1 MGDNGRKGKRRKGKR
16 FLAVFLSVALLIPQ
30 VGTTAFAERVDGGLC
45 EHHPEHIDCS
55 YREAVAGHPCKHSH
69 TENCYTDER
78 ICGLADEG
86 IVDEII
92 SDEDEIDIPVATD
105 SNVSEVH
112 VHEQECYQLDC
123 PHERGDHWQ
132 DGESGE
138 PGAAKCGYQEAVEG
152 SACDY
157 VCSICDKEMK
167 TITIMAFDELEDDV
181 RHQEVPMYAPQ
192 SDVILPGQLR
202 VRAVSGESAEK
213 SLLVRDVTWELIE
226 KNGSLVVYDESRT
239 EPAVYYYQAV
249 LPEAYELGKD
259 AELPEIEVCYSMES
273 RSMMGRNSD
282 LFEAANQEL
291 CLFINRSTTPADS
304 AEYDSDAGCVRLLK
318 DATLNYGLY
327 IPSSDSKSGS
337 TLDLNGHTLTKS
349 SGYAVYLQ
357 GGTFSLVDSVGT
369 GELNTLN
376 AGRYATVLAVE
387 GSQLTIR
394 GATVAGDDS
403 PLPKVTGMNVYSGP
417 NTLTV
422 EDCEIKNGLTIS
434 TPSLLVVEGGLTT
447 DYLQGAKFIHIR
459 NGKTLDLSNIGML
472 QGSQDSEITI
482 LSEGEDLDTA
492 TPLVRTANEV
502 PDRYFSMPDPP
513 EGYYL
518 ASALE
523 GETRI
528 WTLKEELP
536 DRLKV
541 TCTLPPH
548 VKVQLMPL
556 DVERGQ
562 TYTLVLEPD
571 PGYVVKN
578 GNIHVKTMAGGS
590 WSERPHSYNPETY
603 TLEIDNVQNDLNIN
617 ILENIQLTYE
627 DKPNGGSITV
637 YGKNGHPIGAD
648 KAVAPYAE
656 IRISAEADEG
666 YSLSKILL
674 NGTEVENSSVHI
686 IQEPTRIEAE
696 FTKNVLPD
704 NPPKILQQDMPDT
717 TIYAAYM
724 CLVSASGAPPLTWSV
739 SNEEGNRLPEGLKLN
754 PETGVIY
761 GTPVED
767 GTFYFTVTVEDVNG
781 ASASRQ
787 LSILVRKPLDVT
799 HVTDVQISE
808 RTLTLVVGNTA
819 VLTAK
824 VLPDDAYYKKVAWQ
838 SDNPA
843 VATVNKDG
851 IVTAVKEGT
860 ANISVITEDGGKTD
874 TCVVTVT
881 VIHVAGVQIS
891 ERALSLV
898 AGNTAALT
906 AKVLPDDAYNKKVV
920 WQSDNPAV
928 ATVDTAGLVTAI
940 KVGTAN
946 ITVTTEDGAKTDTC
960 VVTVTSGRSSSG
972 GGSDSGSSVSSN
984 QALKPDTP
992 ELAVIELAVTGSPA
1006 SALVDG
1012 GMVSAAI
1019 AGAEEAARQKG
1030 RGSYGISVQ
1039 YNLRS
1044 EVAFDG
1050 FSVIIKREALDRLIA
1065 GGVKWLTIHTDAVD
1079 LSFDLAALKEIA
1091 AKTVGDITLSA
1102 ARETNL
1108 AGAMRDAVGTRPA
1121 YRLTVGYTGEDG
1133 RPSTVSDFGSG
1144 RVTVELTYTSDGTE
1158 QPGGLYLVYGDE
1170 AGGVDWLTW
1179 SGFNQDGK
1187 GVSGVTGHFSLF
1199 GVGYRPVEA
1208 FADTADHPNK
1218 TEIDF
1223 VVSRGLLSAAVPGT
1237 EGNASRFEPDGVMT
1251 GNMIAEALRRMDGLT
1266 PSDDP
1271 ASGQFQ
1277 DIPDGALTRE
1287 QMAVILKQYADKHGY
1302 SFPVKLEAEN
1312 FADSSQISSASAR
1325 SAVLALQQAGVMGSR
1340 DGSNFAPKDNV
1351 SRAEAA
1357 VILRKFLGAVIS
1369 NDKIQDER
1377 L

>member
-1 MGDNGRKGKRRKGKR
+1 M
-16 FLAVFLSVALLIPQ
+16 
-30 VGTTAFAERVDGGLC
+30 
-45 EHHPEHIDCS
+45 
-55 YREAVAGHPCKHSH
+55 
-69 TENCYTDER
+69 
-78 ICGLADEG
+78 
-86 IVDEII
+86 
-92 SDEDEIDIPVATD
+92 
-105 SNVSEVH
+105 
-112 VHEQECYQLDC
+112 
-123 PHERGDHWQ
+123 
-132 DGESGE
+132 
-138 PGAAKCGYQEAVEG
+138 
-152 SACDY
+152 
-157 VCSICDKEMK
+157 
-167 TITIMAFDELEDDV
+167 IM
-181 RHQEVPMYAPQ
+181 RQEVPMYAPQ

-202 VRAVSGESAEK
+202 VRAVKGVNAEEN
-213 SLLVRDVTWELIE
+213 LLIRDVAWELIE
-226 KNGSLVVYDESRT
+226 KNGSLVVYDEGRT

-249 LPEAYELGKD
+249 LPEVYELRTD
-259 AELPEIEVCYSMES
+259 IELPEIEVWCGMEN
-273 RSMMGRNSD
+273 RSLMRRSGD
-282 LFEAANQEL
+282 PFEAANQAL
-291 CLFINRSTTPADS
+291 CLFINRYTTPADS
-304 AEYDSDAGCVRLLK
+304 AEYDSDAGCVRLLN
-318 DATLNYGLY
+318 DVTLNSGLY

-349 SGYAVYLQ
+349 SGYAVHLE

-376 AGRYATVLAVE
+376 AGRYATVLAVN

-403 PLPKVTGMNVYSGP
+403 PLPKVTGMNVYPGS

-422 EDCEIKNGLTIS
+422 EDCEVKNGLTIS
-434 TPSLLVVEGGLTT
+434 PPSELVVEGGLTT

-472 QGSQDSEITI
+472 QGSQDREITI

-492 TPLVRTANEV
+492 TPLVRTAKEV
-502 PDRYFSMPDPP
+502 PVWYFSMPDPP
-513 EGYYL
+513 AGYYL
-518 ASALE
+518 ASYLE
-523 GETRI
+523 GDNRI
-528 WTLKEELP
+528 WVLQEELP

-541 TCTLPPH
+541 NCTLPLH
-548 VKVQLMPL
+548 VKVKQMPL

-571 PGYVVKN
+571 PGYVVRN
-578 GNIHVKTMAGGS
+578 GNIHVKTMVGGI
-590 WSERPHSYNPETY
+590 WLERPHSYNPETH
-603 TLEIDNVQNDLNIN
+603 TLEIDDVQNDLDIN

-637 YGKNGHPIGAD
+637 YGKNGYPIGAD

-674 NGTEVENSSVHI
+674 NGTAVENSSVHI

-717 TIYAAYM
+717 TIFAAYQHM
-724 CLVSASGAPPLTWSV
+724 VSASGTAPLVWSV

-799 HVTDVQISE
+799 HVTGVQISE
-808 RTLTLVVGNTA
+808 RALSLVAGNTA

-824 VLPDDAYYKKVAWQ
+824 VLPDDAYYKNVTWQ

-843 VATVNKDG
+843 VATVNEAG
-851 IVTAVKEGT
+851 VVTAVK
-860 ANISVITEDGGKTD
+860 A
-874 TCVVTVT
+874 
-881 VIHVAGVQIS
+881 
-891 ERALSLV
+891 
-898 AGNTAALT
+898 
-906 AKVLPDDAYNKKVV
+906 
-920 WQSDNPAV
+920 
-928 ATVDTAGLVTAI
+928 
-940 KVGTAN
+940 GTAN

-972 GGSDSGSSVSSN
+972 GGSGGGSSVSSN

-1012 GMVSAAI
+1012 GMISAAI

-1030 RGSYGISVQ
+1030 RGAYGISVQ
-1039 YNLRS
+1039 YNLKS

-1065 GGVKWLTIHTDAVD
+1065 GDVKWLTIHTDTVD

-1091 AKTVGDITLSA
+1091 AKTVGDITLAA

-1144 RVTVELTYTSDGTE
+1144 RVTVELAYTSDGTE

-1187 GVSGVTGHFSLF
+1187 DVSGVTGHFSLF

-1208 FADTADHPNK
+1208 FADTADHPDK
-1218 TEIDF
+1218 AEIDF
-1223 VVSRGLLSAAVPGT
+1223 VVSRGLLSAAAPGI
-1237 EGNASRFEPDGVMT
+1237 EGNASRFEPDSVMT
-1251 GNMIAEALRRMDGLT
+1251 GNMIAEALRRMGGLT

-1302 SFPVKLEAEN
+1302 SLPVKLEAEN
-1312 FADSSQISSASAR
+1312 FADSSQISSASPR
-1325 SAVLALQQAGVMGSR
+1325 SAVLALQQAGIMGSR

-1369 NDKIQDER
+1369 NDKIQE
-1377 L
+1377 

>member
-30 VGTTAFAERVDGGLC
+30 VGTTAFAERMGGGLC

-78 ICGLADEG
+78 ICGLEDDG
-86 IVDEII
+86 TTDEII
-92 SDEDEIDIPVATD
+92 SDEDIVDEDISVATD
-105 SNVSEVH
+105 SNASETH

-123 PHERGDHWQ
+123 PHEQGDHWE
-132 DGESGE
+132 DGENGE
-138 PGAAKCGYQEAVEG
+138 DGAAQCGYQEGVEG

-157 VCSICDKEMK
+157 VCSICDKERS
-167 TITIMAFDELEDDV
+167 TITITAFDELDDDIK
-181 RHQEVPMYAPQ
+181 HQEVPMYASQ
-192 SDVILPGQLR
+192 NDVILPGQLR
-202 VRAVSGESAEK
+202 VRAVKGVNAEEN
-213 SLLVRDVTWELIE
+213 LLIRDVAWELIE
-226 KNGSLVVYDESRT
+226 KNGSLVVYDEGRT

-249 LPEAYELGKD
+249 LPEVYELRTD
-259 AELPEIEVCYSMES
+259 IELPEIEVWYGMENRS
-273 RSMMGRNSD
+273 RMRRSGD
-282 LFEAANQEL
+282 PFEAANQAL
-291 CLFINRSTTPADS
+291 CLFINRYTTPADS
-304 AEYDSDAGCVRLLK
+304 AEYDSDAGCVRLRN
-318 DATLNYGLY
+318 DATLKAAVY
-327 IPSSDSKSGS
+327 IPSGDSKSDS

-349 SGYAVYLQ
+349 SDCAIDLR
-357 GGTFSLVDSVGT
+357 GGTFSLIDSAGS
-369 GELNTLN
+369 GELR
-376 AGRYATVLAVE
+376 ALAV
-387 GSQLTIR
+387 GANCATIRAVNNSQLTIK
-394 GATVAGDDS
+394 GATVAGDGR
-403 PLPKVTGMNVYSGP
+403 LPMPVTGVLMYNGN

-422 EDCEIKNGLTIS
+422 EDCEIINGLQIS
-434 TPSLLVVEGGLTT
+434 RGSKLIVEGGLTT
-447 DYLQGAKFIHIR
+447 DYLLGARDISIR
-459 NGKTLDLSNIGML
+459 NGQTLDLSNLDEKDL
-472 QGSQDSEITI
+472 QGGQEREITI
-482 LSEGEDLDTA
+482 LSDGEILDTT
-492 TPLVRTANEV
+492 TPLIKATKAIS
-502 PDRYFSMPDPP
+502 DWYFIIPNPP
-513 EGYYL
+513 AGYYL
-518 ASALE
+518 TSYLE
-523 GETRI
+523 GDNRI
-528 WTLKEELP
+528 WVLQEELP

-541 TCTLPPH
+541 NCTLPLH
-548 VKVQLMPL
+548 VKVQQMPL

-578 GNIHVKTMAGGS
+578 GNIHVEEKFGDT
-590 WSERPHSYNPETY
+590 WIIRPHSYNPETH

-637 YGKNGHPIGAD
+637 YGKNGSPIGAD

-666 YSLSKILL
+666 YGLSKILL
-674 NGTEVENSSVHI
+674 NGTEVENSEVHI
-686 IQEPTRIEAE
+686 IREPTRIEAE

-717 TIYAAYM
+717 TIFAAYQH
-724 CLVSASGAPPLTWSV
+724 LVSASGAPPLTWSV

-767 GTFYFTVTVEDVNG
+767 GTFSFTVTVEDVNG

-808 RTLTLVVGNTA
+808 RTLSLVVGNTA

-843 VATVNKDG
+843 VATVNEAG
-851 IVTAVKEGT
+851 VVTAVK
-860 ANISVITEDGGKTD
+860 A
-874 TCVVTVT
+874 
-881 VIHVAGVQIS
+881 
-891 ERALSLV
+891 
-898 AGNTAALT
+898 
-906 AKVLPDDAYNKKVV
+906 
-920 WQSDNPAV
+920 
-928 ATVDTAGLVTAI
+928 
-940 KVGTAN
+940 GTAN

-972 GGSDSGSSVSSN
+972 GGSGGGSSVSSN

-992 ELAVIELAVTGSPA
+992 ELAVIELTVTGSPA
-1006 SALVDG
+1006 TALVDG
-1012 GMVSAAI
+1012 RMISAAI
-1019 AGAEEAARQKG
+1019 AEAEEAARQKG
-1030 RGSYGISVQ
+1030 RGAYGISVQ

-1065 GGVKWLTIHTDAVD
+1065 GGVKWLTIHTDTVD

-1091 AKTVGDITLSA
+1091 AKTVGDITLAA

-1108 AGAMRDAVGTRPA
+1108 TGVMRDAVGTRPA
-1121 YRLTVGYTGEDG
+1121 YRLIVGYTGEDG
-1133 RPSTVSDFGSG
+1133 SLSTVSDFGPG

-1170 AGGVDWLTW
+1170 TGGVEWLTW

-1187 GVSGVTGHFSLF
+1187 GVSGVTGHFSLY
-1199 GVGYRPVEA
+1199 GVGYRPAES
-1208 FADTADHPNK
+1208 FADTADHPDK
-1218 TEIDF
+1218 TEIDL

-1237 EGNASRFEPDGVMT
+1237 GGEASRFEPDSVIT
-1251 GNMIAEALRRMDGLT
+1251 GNMIAEALRKMDGVN
-1266 PSDDP
+1266 PSGYP

-1287 QMAVILKQYADKHGY
+1287 QMAVILKQYADRHGY
-1302 SFPVKLEAEN
+1302 RLPVKLEAEK
-1312 FADSSQISSASAR
+1312 FVDSSQISSATAR
-1325 SAVLALQQAGVMGSR
+1325 SAVLALQQAGIMGSR

-1357 VILRKFLGAVIS
+1357 VILRKFLGAVI
-1369 NDKIQDER
+1369 NNEKIQD
-1377 L
+1377 

>member
-1 MGDNGRKGKRRKGKR
+1 MGDNGRKGKR

-78 ICGLADEG
+78 ICGLEDEG

-123 PHERGDHWQ
+123 PHERGDHWE

-138 PGAAKCGYQEAVEG
+138 AGAAKCGYQEAVEG

-202 VRAVSGESAEK
+202 VRAVSRESAEE
-213 SLLVRDVTWELIE
+213 SLLVRDVAWELIE

-282 LFEAANQEL
+282 PFEAANMALYQ
-291 CLFINRSTTPADS
+291 FMKTSTTPEDSVVYDS
-304 AEYDSDAGCVRLLK
+304 AAGCVRLQN
-318 DATLNYGLY
+318 DATLEAAVY
-327 IPSSDSKSGS
+327 IPSGNAKSNS

-349 SGYAVYLQ
+349 SDCAIDLR
-357 GGTFSLVDSVGT
+357 GGTFSLIDSVGS
-369 GELNTLN
+369 GELKS
-376 AGRYATVLAVE
+376 LAV
-387 GSQLTIR
+387 GANCATIRAVNNSQLTIK
-394 GATVAGDDS
+394 GATVAGDGR
-403 PLPKVTGMNVYSGP
+403 LPMPVTGVLMYSGN

-434 TPSLLVVEGGLTT
+434 PPSELVVEGGLTT

-472 QGSQDSEITI
+472 QGSQDREITI

-492 TPLVRTANEV
+492 TPLVRTAKKV
-502 PDRYFSMPDPP
+502 PDWYFSMPDPP

-548 VKVQLMPL
+548 VKVQQMPV

-656 IRISAEADEG
+656 IRISAKADEG

-674 NGTEVENSSVHI
+674 NGTEVANSAVHM

-972 GGSDSGSSVSSN
+972 GGSGSGSSVSSN

-1144 RVTVELTYTSDGTE
+1144 RVTVELTYISDGTE

-1199 GVGYRPVEA
+1199 GVGYRSVEA

-1302 SFPVKLEAEN
+1302 SLPVKLEAEN

-1325 SAVLALQQAGVMGSR
+1325 SAVLALQQAGIMGSR

>member
-1 MGDNGRKGKRRKGKR
+1 MGEKGRKGKRI
-16 FLAVFLSVALLIPQ
+16 LAVFLSVALLIPQ
-30 VGTTAFAERVDGGLC
+30 MGTTVFAERVGGGLC
-45 EHHPEHIDCS
+45 EHHTEHIDCG
-55 YREAVAGHPCKHSH
+55 YREAVVGHPCKHRH
-69 TENCYTDER
+69 TEKCYTDEL
-78 ICGLADEG
+78 ICGLEDEG
-86 IVDEII
+86 RIDEII
-92 SDEDEIDIPVATD
+92 PDEDLEDEDIPVATD
-105 SNVSEVH
+105 SNAPGTH
-112 VHEQECYQLDC
+112 VHEHECYQLDC
-123 PHERGDHWQ
+123 PHERGDHWE
-132 DGESGE
+132 DGENGE
-138 PGAAKCGYQEAVEG
+138 DGAAKCGYQEGVEG

-157 VCSICDKEMK
+157 VCSICDKERS
-167 TITIMAFDELEDDV
+167 TIMITAFDELDDDIK
-181 RHQEVPMYAPQ
+181 HQEVPMYAPQ

-202 VRAVSGESAEK
+202 VRAVSGESAEE

-249 LPEAYELGKD
+249 LPEAYEMGKD
-259 AELPEIEVCYSMES
+259 AELPEIEVWYSMES
-273 RSMMGRNSD
+273 RRGMRRTTD
-282 LFEAANQEL
+282 PFEKENQAL
-291 CLFINRSTTPADS
+291 YQFINRNTTPANS
-304 AEYDSDAGCVRLLK
+304 VEYDSDAGCVKLLN
-318 DATLNYGLY
+318 DATLNSGLY

-349 SGYAVYLQ
+349 SGYAVWLA
-357 GGTFSLVDSVGT
+357 GGTFSLVDSVGA
-369 GELNTLN
+369 GELRTLD
-376 AGRYATVLAVE
+376 ATGYATILAMNQ
-387 GSQLTIR
+387 SQLTIK
-394 GATVAGDDS
+394 GATVAGDGS
-403 PLPKVTGMNVYSGP
+403 PLPKVTGMNVYSGS

-434 TPSLLVVEGGLTT
+434 PPSVLVVEGGLTT
-447 DYLQGAKFIHIR
+447 DYLRSAKFIHIR

-472 QGSQDSEITI
+472 QGSQEREITI

-492 TPLVRTANEV
+492 TPLVRTAKEV
-502 PDRYFSMPDPP
+502 PDWYFSIPDPP

-548 VKVQLMPL
+548 VKVQQMPV

-562 TYTLVLEPD
+562 TYTIELEPD
-571 PGYVVKN
+571 PGYVVKS
-578 GNIHVKTMAGGS
+578 GNISVKESVGGS
-590 WSERPHSYNPETY
+590 WIERLYTYNTETH
-603 TLEIDNVQNDLNIN
+603 TLEIDDVQNDLDIN

-637 YGKNGHPIGAD
+637 HGKNGSPIGAD

-674 NGTEVENSSVHI
+674 NGTEVENSEVHI
-686 IQEPTRIEAE
+686 IREPTRIEAE

-717 TIYAAYM
+717 TIFAAYQH
-724 CLVSASGAPPLTWSV
+724 LVSASGAPPLTWSV

-767 GTFYFTVTVEDVNG
+767 GTFSFTVTVQDVNG

-808 RTLTLVVGNTA
+808 RTLSLVVGNTA

-838 SDNPA
+838 SYNPA
-843 VATVNKDG
+843 VATVDKDG

-891 ERALSLV
+891 ERTLSLV

-928 ATVDTAGLVTAI
+928 ATVNEAGVVTAV
-940 KVGTAN
+940 KAGTAN

-972 GGSDSGSSVSSN
+972 GGSGGGSSVSSN

-992 ELAVIELAVTGSPA
+992 ELAVIELTVTGSPA
-1006 SALVDG
+1006 TALVDG
-1012 GMVSAAI
+1012 GMISAAI

-1030 RGSYGISVQ
+1030 RGAYGISVQ

-1065 GGVKWLTIHTDAVD
+1065 GGVKWLTIHTNTVD
-1079 LSFDLAALKEIA
+1079 LSFDLAALKAIA
-1091 AKTVGDITLSA
+1091 AKTVGDITLAA

-1108 AGAMRDAVGTRPA
+1108 TGAMRDAVGTRPA

-1133 RPSTVSDFGSG
+1133 SLSTVSDFGSG

-1170 AGGVDWLTW
+1170 TGGVEWLTW

-1187 GVSGVTGHFSLF
+1187 GVSGVTGHFSLY
-1199 GVGYRPVEA
+1199 GVGYRPAES
-1208 FADTADHPNK
+1208 FADTADHPDK

-1237 EGNASRFEPDGVMT
+1237 GGEASRFEPDSVIT
-1251 GNMIAEALRRMDGLT
+1251 GNMIAEALRKMDGVN
-1266 PSDDP
+1266 PSGYP

-1277 DIPDGALTRE
+1277 DTPDGALTRE
-1287 QMAVILKQYADKHGY
+1287 QMAVILKQYADRHGY
-1302 SFPVKLEAEN
+1302 RLPVKLEAEK
-1312 FADSSQISSASAR
+1312 FADSSQISSATAR
-1325 SAVLALQQAGVMGSR
+1325 SAVLALQQAGIMGSR

-1357 VILRKFLGAVIS
+1357 VILRKFLGAVI
-1369 NDKIQDER
+1369 NNEKMQD
-1377 L
+1377 